1 MHNKPS
7 TPTLVKDLVL
17 QWKTFL
23 LEQFKLAKTE
33 IEEKISKK
41 LKDSAGIA
49 LGGML
54 AYAGLIVFL
63 AGLGSLA
70 AFAFQKLGLEP
81 GLASFLGFAVLGLFV
96 MAAGSLVA
104 INALHA
110 LKKESLVPEKTVEKL
125 QGLKGESAALKTPE
139 PKKKD
144 ERTSEE
150 IEADV
155 IYAEARMKETLE
167 ELGDR
172 VTLRRFRRQANV
184 EVRNHPYRWGLIAMG
199 AGVAASFLFKR
210 NGNGD

>member
-1 MHNKPS
+1 MHNTPS

-70 AFAFQKLGLEP
+70 ALAFQKLGLEP
-81 GLASFLGFAVLGLFV
+81 GMASFLGFAVLGLCV
-96 MAAGSLVA
+96 LAAGSLVV
-104 INALHA
+104 IKALQA
-110 LKKESLVPEKTVEKL
+110 LKKESLVLEKTVEK
-125 QGLKGESAALKTPE
+125 
-139 PKKKD
+139 
-144 ERTSEE
+144 
-150 IEADV
+150 
-155 IYAEARMKETLE
+155 
-167 ELGDR
+167 
-172 VTLRRFRRQANV
+172 
-184 EVRNHPYRWGLIAMG
+184 
-199 AGVAASFLFKR
+199 
-210 NGNGD
+210 